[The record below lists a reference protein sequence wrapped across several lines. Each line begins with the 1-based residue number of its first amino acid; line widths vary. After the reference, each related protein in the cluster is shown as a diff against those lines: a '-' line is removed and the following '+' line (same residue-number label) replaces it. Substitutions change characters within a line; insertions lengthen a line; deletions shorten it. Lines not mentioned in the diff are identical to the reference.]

1 MTKILSEVGSHVTFE
16 TDKMAKVAL
25 YNYTHAA
32 RLLISDYLPLSIN
45 KLQKERETKEKKK
58 KKKEIFLFST
68 ERCHLPLRMFMY
80 THS

>member
-45 KLQKERETKEKKK
+45 KLEKERETKEKKK
-58 KKKEIFLFST
+58 KEIFLFLT